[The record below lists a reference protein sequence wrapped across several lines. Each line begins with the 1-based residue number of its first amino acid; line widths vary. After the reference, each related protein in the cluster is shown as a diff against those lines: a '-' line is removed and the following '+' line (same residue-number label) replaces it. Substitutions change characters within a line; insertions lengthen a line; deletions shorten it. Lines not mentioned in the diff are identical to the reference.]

1 MDDLSR
7 ASSVYSSD
15 SSRKPTYLDY
25 SSSIDESSRPGSVRA
40 ARDYVESLSATP
52 SRGAPLTPSTTS
64 SSTRPSSRPSYMNY
78 QSTST
83 LASSRPVEV
92 THNRTASSVTTIPAD
107 TQAITPYQHSS
118 TLLVLVFAEVS
129 PLLLQYIQI
138 WLKKWSFTA
147 IAVVG
152 DPTYESDI
160 KQLKMDIYGLVGKL
174 TREVSVHTH
183 IQEDWSGSELAS
195 TWNTITKKANSEIR
209 GLLCSTSYGSKAG
222 HDIMSV
228 SEADFAQS
236 WQGSVGRLHGAAR
249 ALLPQLLKYPAGD
262 VMFLVLDPTEQSGTS
277 GINKVACEA
286 LLRQLQAAHELD
298 QVTIDYADLVL
309 IPEPEPEETSES
321 IDDHQNGYYAHD
333 AGFAA
338 SESPTKLWAMW
349 QGMEGA

>member
-15 SSRKPTYLDY
+15 STRKPTYLDY
-25 SSSIDESSRPGSVRA
+25 SSSINTSSRPGSVRA

-52 SRGAPLTPSTTS
+52 SRAIPLTPSTTS
-64 SSTRPSSRPSYMNY
+64 SSPRPSSRPSYMNY

-92 THNRTASSVTTIPAD
+92 SHGRTASSVTTTPAD
-107 TQAITPYQHSS
+107 TQPIIPYQHSS
-118 TLLVLVFAEVS
+118 TLLVLVFAEVN

-138 WLKKWSFTA
+138 WLRKWSFTA

-152 DPTYESDI
+152 GPTYESDI
-160 KQLKMDIYGLVGKL
+160 KQVKMDIYGLIGKL
-174 TREVSVHTH
+174 GREVNVYTH
-183 IQEDWSGSELAS
+183 IQDNWSGSELAS
-195 TWNTITKKANSEIR
+195 TWDTIKRKANSDIR
-209 GLLCSTSYGSKAG
+209 GVLCSTSYGLEASL
-222 HDIMSV
+222 DIMSV
-228 SEADFAQS
+228 TETDFAQS
-236 WQGSVGRLHGAAR
+236 WQGSVGRLHGAAK
-249 ALLPQLLKYPAGD
+249 ALLPQLLKYPAGE
-262 VMFLVLDPTEQSGTS
+262 VMFLVLESTEQSGTS

-309 IPEPEPEETSES
+309 IPEAEPEETSENM
-321 IDDHQNGYYAHD
+321 DGYQNGYYAHD
-333 AGFAA
+333 AGFTA